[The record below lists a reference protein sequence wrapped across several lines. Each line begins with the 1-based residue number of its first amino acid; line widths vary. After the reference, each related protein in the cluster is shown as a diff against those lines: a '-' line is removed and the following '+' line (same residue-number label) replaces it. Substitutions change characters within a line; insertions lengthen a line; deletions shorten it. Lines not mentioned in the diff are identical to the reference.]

1 MLTVNM
7 AMLPPPPSYSIII
20 FTHTVTVLDLP
31 KPYIPERLDG
41 EELMAYEFRKHKSAY
56 YFEKMDLQATE

>member
-1 MLTVNM
+1 M
-7 AMLPPPPSYSIII
+7 
-20 FTHTVTVLDLP
+20 LDLP